1 MVKQTR
7 TTAPHWMAAQWIAGG
22 WQAVLLPLVLM
33 LSLTLLPA
41 TQAQAANITA
51 QLDRDHIV
59 KGETVTL
66 IIQTDD
72 PQQRLESDF
81 GALAED
87 FELLDQRSETQMSI
101 VNGSQSA
108 LVRLMVTLEPRKTG
122 ALTVPPLH
130 FGSVTTSPL
139 TVTVDAAPEP
149 KPGETPAVFIE
160 VEVYPHD
167 GPYYVH
173 AQLLLTVRVF
183 YQQSLTE
190 AAISQPEPAPAAVR
204 LLDEV
209 PFQAERAG
217 EHYRVLE
224 RHYAIF
230 PERSGPLVIPPMTL
244 SGRLVERRTDKLW
257 QPSVRGRRIE
267 VSSDQVELTIDP
279 KPASFSGAEWLPARS
294 LELSQ
299 TISSSDALTVGEPVT
314 RTIMVD
320 AVGLEENMITAPAW
334 PEIKD
339 ARIYPDQPQG
349 ISRNDGKWVL
359 GHKEFRYAVVP
370 EKAGELV
377 LPELKLDWWDTQNNR
392 QQTAVL
398 PEQRLRV
405 LPSSVVPVPPPAPA
419 VPAGE
424 LTPASPPVSAPAG
437 ETRFWNWNWLTVL
450 FAALWLITL
459 ALGIFLF
466 PRRGPGARKAPEA
479 GIPATESAV
488 LGRLEQA
495 CKNGDGGQARRALG
509 HWLREFGPAGG
520 SASVLEFIR
529 QNPDPVLVRQ
539 LLLLDAKGFRPVAE
553 ESWNGREL
561 WQAFST
567 WRASWRASDKNN
579 QPAVTDLYAVAS
591 ASRGAITSAQGT
603 R

>member
-1 MVKQTR
+1 
-7 TTAPHWMAAQWIAGG
+7 MALTMLLAG
-22 WQAVLLPLVLM
+22 
-33 LSLTLLPA
+33 S
-41 TQAQAANITA
+41 AQAADITA

-59 KGETVTL
+59 QGETVTL

-72 PQQRLESDF
+72 PQQSLDSNFAGLDT
-81 GALAED
+81 D

-108 LVRLMVTLEPRKTG
+108 LVRLLLTLEPRKAG
-122 ALTVPPLH
+122 VLTVPPLR
-130 FGSVTTSPL
+130 FGSVTTAPL
-139 TVTVDAAPEP
+139 TLTVDTAPQP
-149 KPGETPAVFIE
+149 KPGEAPAVFIE
-160 VEVYPHD
+160 VEVDPRD
-167 GPYYVH
+167 GPYFVH

-190 AAISQPEPAPAAVR
+190 AAISPPEPAPAAVR

-209 PFQAERAG
+209 PFQAERGG
-217 EHYRVLE
+217 ERYRVLE

-244 SGRLVERRTDKLW
+244 SGRLVERRSDKLW
-257 QPSVRGRRIE
+257 QPTVRGRRVE
-267 VSSDQVELTIDP
+267 VSSDQLELTIEP
-279 KPASFSGAEWLPARS
+279 KPASFTGTDWLPARS

-299 TISSSDALTVGEPVT
+299 TISSSDTLTVGEPVT

-320 AVGLEENMITAPAW
+320 AVGLEENMITAPPW
-334 PEIKD
+334 PEIPD

-377 LPELKLDWWDTQNNR
+377 LPELKLHWWDTQNNR

-405 LPSSVVPVPPPAPA
+405 MPSSVVPLAPPEAAAPA
-419 VPAGE
+419 STV
-424 LTPASPPVSAPAG
+424 TPASPITATVR
-437 ETRFWNWNWLTVL
+437 ETRLWNWLTFL
-450 FAALWLITL
+450 FAALWLITI
-459 ALGIFLF
+459 ATSLF
-466 PRRGPGARKAPEA
+466 MWRRRDLRVKERPVSA
-479 GIPATESAV
+479 IPATESGV
-488 LGRLEQA
+488 LTSLEQA
-495 CKNGDGGQARRALG
+495 CKQEDAGQVRRALN
-509 HWLREFGPAGG
+509 HWLRDFGPAGSSG
-520 SASVLEFIR
+520 SVHEFAR
-529 QNPDPVLVRQ
+529 QNPDQALSRQ
-539 LLLLDAKGFRPVAE
+539 LLLLDAKGFHPVSG

-567 WRASWRASDKNN
+567 WRAQWLNQRKNHE
-579 QPAVTDLYAVAS
+579 AVVTDLYAAAS
-591 ASRGAITSAQGT
+591 SLKR